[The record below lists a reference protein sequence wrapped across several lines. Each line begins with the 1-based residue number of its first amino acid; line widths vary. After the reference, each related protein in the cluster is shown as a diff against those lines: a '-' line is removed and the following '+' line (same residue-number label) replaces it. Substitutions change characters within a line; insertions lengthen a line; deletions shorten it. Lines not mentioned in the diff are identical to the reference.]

1 MKSTILSALLISS
14 ALSAAIN
21 DAAVNDAGLEAR
33 DPDYASCHCIGQIYA
48 QRQFRICCSAQR
60 SRSGNAQVFNRDGD
74 EIVGNTCAVSWTRT
88 KYCSGWS
95 TGLTG
100 PNGRNCDGKPF
111 AHVDS
116 RVVETRLGRA

>member
-33 DPDYASCHCIGQIYA
+33 DPDYASCHCIGYMHNGNSV
-48 QRQFRICCSAQR
+48 SAVVPNGLGNV
-60 SRSGNAQVFNRDGD
+60 RSGNAQVFNRDGD

-100 PNGRNCDGKPF
+100 PTGRNCDGKPF
-111 AHVDS
+111 AHVDCKIWS
-116 RVVETRLGRA
+116 